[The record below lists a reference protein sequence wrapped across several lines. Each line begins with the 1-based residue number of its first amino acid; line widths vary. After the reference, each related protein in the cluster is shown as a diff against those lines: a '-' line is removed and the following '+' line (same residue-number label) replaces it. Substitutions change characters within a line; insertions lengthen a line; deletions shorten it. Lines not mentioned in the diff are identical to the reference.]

1 MLAYCDYIADQI
13 RTTLDTNSNYDT
25 MTKVGKVGPIKFDL
39 HPEAG
44 YLVSTKKTINVS
56 DINGKQYRVTVEEV

>member
-13 RTTLDTNSNYDT
+13 HTTLDTNSKYDT

-44 YLVSTKKTINVS
+44 YLVSTKKTITVS
-56 DINGKQYRVTVEEV
+56 DINGRQYRVTVEEV